1 MYEFGIKLGRGPLE
15 TLLGRG
21 QEKYK
26 SIRSCKG
33 KFINCKFKGNVNDK
47 NSNNDNGMKYLLV
60 TLNCLSI
67 AVTSA
72 VQHVLHF

>member
-1 MYEFGIKLGRGPLE
+1 MFMSNAY
-15 TLLGRG
+15 
-21 QEKYK
+21 
-26 SIRSCKG
+26 CA
-33 KFINCKFKGNVNDK
+33 NK

-72 VQHVLHF
+72 VQHVLHFEFVITHS